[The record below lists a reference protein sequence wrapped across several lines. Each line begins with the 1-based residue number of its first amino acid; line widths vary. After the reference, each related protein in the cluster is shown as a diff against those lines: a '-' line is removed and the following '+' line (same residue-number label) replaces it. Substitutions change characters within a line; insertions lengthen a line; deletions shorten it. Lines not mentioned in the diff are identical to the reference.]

1 MADIAHRETDKLIE
15 EMERKVAKEYREA
28 QKDLEKK
35 LKDYWEKYDAED
47 KVKREKLKAGE
58 ITQKDYSDWKLRKT
72 AMGKRW
78 EEMRD
83 NIADD
88 LHNSNMLARSIARGY
103 QPEVYAINHNYA
115 TYQLEHDGGIDTA
128 YALYDRQTVERM
140 IREDQNLMPPPSP
153 KKAKEYARKDKRWNR
168 QELQSAVTQ
177 SILQGESI
185 PQMAKR
191 VSETVEVKNHAA
203 AVRYARTMMTGAQ
216 NAGRQ
221 DAYER
226 AERMGVHM
234 RKEWMATLDNR
245 TRHSHR
251 MLHGERV
258 PLADRFSNG
267 CMYPGD
273 PTGDPSEV
281 YNCRCTTIAAIDGFE
296 IDRVESS
303 PKMGDLSFEEWQGV
317 KGASA
322 QNEPAYQK
330 FQSGEDAVAYFGARP
345 ERALRRT
352 DRKEYDRQKRAYED
366 SMEGRWRDKLT
377 LEQESAIGMYSGDS
391 YSGINGLLRGEMTER
406 QVGEWDKFES
416 DEHKIQNIIP
426 NIESAIGEFELD
438 SPIKVFR
445 TCEEDIFVEN
455 DIKVGSVFKDKGFV
469 STSTLQEK
477 VASGNVVM
485 EIDVP
490 AGKGNGAWINSLSGA
505 QDEEY
510 EFLLQRGSQFE
521 VAGIEKAGQDT
532 VIKMKWIGAEPE
544 PIEYASKEHV
554 IELWKKKGV
563 PDDQIEEA
571 AKRI

>member
-1 MADIAHRETDKLIE
+1 MADIAHKETDKLIE
-15 EMERKVAKEYREA
+15 EMERKVAKEYRKA

-35 LKDYWEKYDAED
+35 LKDYWEEYDAED

-58 ITQKDYSDWKLRKT
+58 ITQKDYNDWKLRKT

-140 IREDQNLMPPPSP
+140 IREDQSLMPPPSA

-191 VSETVEVKNHAA
+191 VSEAVETANHAA

-273 PTGDPSEV
+273 PSGDPSEV

-322 QNEPAYQK
+322 QNEPVYQK

-352 DRKEYDRQKRAYED
+352 DREEYDRQKRAYEE

-416 DEHKIQNIIP
+416 DEHKIQNMIP

-445 TCEEDIFVEN
+445 TCEEDIFIEN

>member
-1 MADIAHRETDKLIE
+1 MADIAHRETDKLIA

-58 ITQKDYSDWKLRKT
+58 ITQKDYNDWKLRKT

-88 LHNSNMLARSIARGY
+88 LHNRNMLARSIARGY
-103 QPEVYAINHNYA
+103 QPDVYAINHNYA

-140 IREDQNLMPPPSP
+140 IREDQTLMPPPSA

-303 PKMGDLSFEEWQGV
+303 PKMGYLSFEEWQGV

-322 QNEPAYQK
+322 QNEPVYQK
-330 FQSGEDAVAYFGARP
+330 FQRGEDAVAYFGARP

-352 DRKEYDRQKRAYED
+352 DREEYDRQKRAYEE

-377 LEQESAIGMYSGDS
+377 IEQESAIGMYSGDS

-406 QVGEWDKFES
+406 QVGEWDKSES
-416 DEHKIQNIIP
+416 DEHKIQNMIP

-445 TCEEDIFVEN
+445 TCEEDIFIEN

-544 PIEYASKEHV
+544 PIEYASKERV

>member
-15 EMERKVAKEYREA
+15 EMERKVAKEYRKA
-28 QKDLEKK
+28 QKDLEEK

-47 KVKREKLKAGE
+47 KVKRAKLKAGE
-58 ITQKDYSDWKLRKT
+58 ITQKDYNDWKLRKT

-78 EEMRD
+78 EEMRA

-273 PTGDPSEV
+273 PSGDPSEV

-303 PKMGDLSFEEWQGV
+303 PKTKNMSFTEWQN
-317 KGASA
+317 A
-322 QNEPAYQK
+322 
-330 FQSGEDAVAYFGARP
+330 
-345 ERALRRT
+345 
-352 DRKEYDRQKRAYED
+352 
-366 SMEGRWRDKLT
+366 
-377 LEQESAIGMYSGDS
+377 
-391 YSGINGLLRGEMTER
+391 
-406 QVGEWDKFES
+406 
-416 DEHKIQNIIP
+416 
-426 NIESAIGEFELD
+426 
-438 SPIKVFR
+438 
-445 TCEEDIFVEN
+445 
-455 DIKVGSVFKDKGFV
+455 KVGK
-469 STSTLQEK
+469 
-477 VASGNVVM
+477 
-485 EIDVP
+485 
-490 AGKGNGAWINSLSGA
+490 
-505 QDEEY
+505 
-510 EFLLQRGSQFE
+510 
-521 VAGIEKAGQDT
+521 
-532 VIKMKWIGAEPE
+532 
-544 PIEYASKEHV
+544 
-554 IELWKKKGV
+554 
-563 PDDQIEEA
+563 
-571 AKRI
+571 

>member
-58 ITQKDYSDWKLRKT
+58 ITQKDYNDWKLRKT

-140 IREDQNLMPPPSP
+140 IREGQNLMPPPSP

-273 PTGDPSEV
+273 PSGDPSEV

-322 QNEPAYQK
+322 QNEPVYQK

-352 DRKEYDRQKRAYED
+352 DREEYDRQKRAYEE

-406 QVGEWDKFES
+406 QVGEWDKYES
-416 DEHKIQNIIP
+416 DEHKIQNMIP

-445 TCEEDIFVEN
+445 TCEEDIFIEN

-521 VAGIEKAGQDT
+521 VSEIEKVGQDT

-544 PIEYASKEHV
+544 PIEYASKEQV

-563 PDDQIEEA
+563 SDDQIEEA

>member
-15 EMERKVAKEYREA
+15 EMERKVAKEYRKA

-47 KVKREKLKAGE
+47 KVKRAKLKAGE
-58 ITQKDYSDWKLRKT
+58 ITQKDYNDWKLRKT

-88 LHNSNMLARSIARGY
+88 LHNSNMIARSIARGY

-281 YNCRCTTIAAIDGFE
+281 YCCRCTTIAAIDGFE

-303 PKMGDLSFEEWQGV
+303 PKTKNMSFTEWQN
-317 KGASA
+317 A
-322 QNEPAYQK
+322 
-330 FQSGEDAVAYFGARP
+330 
-345 ERALRRT
+345 
-352 DRKEYDRQKRAYED
+352 
-366 SMEGRWRDKLT
+366 
-377 LEQESAIGMYSGDS
+377 
-391 YSGINGLLRGEMTER
+391 
-406 QVGEWDKFES
+406 
-416 DEHKIQNIIP
+416 
-426 NIESAIGEFELD
+426 
-438 SPIKVFR
+438 
-445 TCEEDIFVEN
+445 
-455 DIKVGSVFKDKGFV
+455 KVGK
-469 STSTLQEK
+469 
-477 VASGNVVM
+477 
-485 EIDVP
+485 
-490 AGKGNGAWINSLSGA
+490 
-505 QDEEY
+505 
-510 EFLLQRGSQFE
+510 
-521 VAGIEKAGQDT
+521 
-532 VIKMKWIGAEPE
+532 
-544 PIEYASKEHV
+544 
-554 IELWKKKGV
+554 
-563 PDDQIEEA
+563 
-571 AKRI
+571 

>member
-1 MADIAHRETDKLIE
+1 
-15 EMERKVAKEYREA
+15 
-28 QKDLEKK
+28 
-35 LKDYWEKYDAED
+35 
-47 KVKREKLKAGE
+47 
-58 ITQKDYSDWKLRKT
+58 
-72 AMGKRW
+72 
-78 EEMRD
+78 
-83 NIADD
+83 
-88 LHNSNMLARSIARGY
+88 
-103 QPEVYAINHNYA
+103 
-115 TYQLEHDGGIDTA
+115 
-128 YALYDRQTVERM
+128 
-140 IREDQNLMPPPSP
+140 
-153 KKAKEYARKDKRWNR
+153 
-168 QELQSAVTQ
+168 
-177 SILQGESI
+177 
-185 PQMAKR
+185 
-191 VSETVEVKNHAA
+191 
-203 AVRYARTMMTGAQ
+203 
-216 NAGRQ
+216 
-221 DAYER
+221 
-226 AERMGVHM
+226 
-234 RKEWMATLDNR
+234 
-245 TRHSHR
+245 
-251 MLHGERV
+251 
-258 PLADRFSNG
+258 
-267 CMYPGD
+267 
-273 PTGDPSEV
+273 
-281 YNCRCTTIAAIDGFE
+281 
-296 IDRVESS
+296 
-303 PKMGDLSFEEWQGV
+303 
-317 KGASA
+317 
-322 QNEPAYQK
+322 
-330 FQSGEDAVAYFGARP
+330 
-345 ERALRRT
+345 
-352 DRKEYDRQKRAYED
+352 
-366 SMEGRWRDKLT
+366 MEGRWRDKLT

-532 VIKMKWIGAEPE
+532 VVKMKWIGAEPE